1 MRAICLRCQ
10 RLVEI
15 GELHYCHTDDD
26 AAAYSKL
33 VFPSTKIFP
42 GKNAGDSDLLVI
54 MPEGWQENDIA
65 LL

>member
-10 RLVEI
+10 KLQEI

-26 AAAYSKL
+26 ATAYSKL
-33 VFPSTKIFP
+33 VRLSTKRFP

-54 MPEGWQENDIA
+54 MPEGLKEN
-65 LL
+65 